1 MLKVSHDSF
10 AQFAASG
17 DFMFDTQQCDFT
29 ELQLQLD
36 KAEGGEGGDHALEK
50 FDFCQLVQTQED
62 IDEFPEKFKEFL
74 SSIVGNRYA

>member
-1 MLKVSHDSF
+1 MESSDMLKVSHDSF

-36 KAEGGEGGDHALEK
+36 KAEFSEGGDH
-50 FDFCQLVQTQED
+50 
-62 IDEFPEKFKEFL
+62 
-74 SSIVGNRYA
+74 